1 MALTLVW
8 TIRFLV
14 VSIVV
19 SMVRVVIGP
28 TVADRMIGLNLVAAQ
43 TLALLV
49 LISVSMDRTIL
60 LDVALVYD
68 IFGFVGLLVMT
79 RYFSGRKGEL

>member
-1 MALTLVW
+1 MLYWV
-8 TIRFLV
+8 IRFMV

-19 SMVRVVIGP
+19 SMVRVVVGP

-49 LISVSMDRTIL
+49 LISVSMERTIY

-68 IFGFVGLLVMT
+68 IFGFVGILVMT

>member
-1 MALTLVW
+1 MALMLAW

-49 LISVSMDRTIL
+49 LISVSMQRTIL

-68 IFGFVGLLVMT
+68 IFGFVGILVMT
-79 RYFSGRKGEL
+79 RYFSGKKDLL

>member
-1 MALTLVW
+1 MLSWV
-8 TIRFLV
+8 IGFLV

-49 LISVSMDRTIL
+49 LISVSVQRTVY

-68 IFGFVGLLVMT
+68 IFGFLGILVMT
-79 RYFSGRKGEL
+79 RYFSGRKGQL

>member
-1 MALTLVW
+1 MLVW
-8 TIRFLV
+8 AIRFLV
-14 VSIVV
+14 ASIVV

-49 LISVSMDRTIL
+49 LISVSMQRTIL

-79 RYFSGRKGEL
+79 RYFSGKRGEL

>member
-1 MALTLVW
+1 MALMLVW

-49 LISVSMDRTIL
+49 LISVSMQRTIL

-68 IFGFVGLLVMT
+68 IFGFVGILVMT
-79 RYFSGRKGEL
+79 RYFSGKKDLP

>member
-1 MALTLVW
+1 MLIWV
-8 TIRFLV
+8 IRFMV

-19 SMVRVVIGP
+19 SMVRVVRGP
-28 TVADRMIGLNLVAAQ
+28 AVADRMIGLNMVAAQ

-49 LISVSMDRTIL
+49 MISVSMERVIY

-68 IFGFVGLLVMT
+68 IFGFVGILVMT

>member
-1 MALTLVW
+1 MLIWV
-8 TIRFLV
+8 IRFMV

-19 SMVRVVIGP
+19 SMVRVVRGP
-28 TVADRMIGLNLVAAQ
+28 TVADRMIGLNMVAAQ

-49 LISVSMDRTIL
+49 MISVSMERVIY

-68 IFGFVGLLVMT
+68 IFGFVGILVMT

>member
-1 MALTLVW
+1 MLYWV
-8 TIRFLV
+8 IRFMV

-49 LISVSMDRTIL
+49 LISVSMERTIY

-68 IFGFVGLLVMT
+68 IFGFVGILVMT

>member
-1 MALTLVW
+1 MLLWV
-8 TIRFLV
+8 IRFMV
-14 VSIVV
+14 VSLVV

-43 TLALLV
+43 TLGLLV
-49 LISVSMDRTIL
+49 LISVSMERSVY

-68 IFGFVGLLVMT
+68 IFGFLGILVMA
-79 RYFSGRKGEL
+79 RYFSERKGEL

>member
-1 MALTLVW
+1 MLLWV
-8 TIRFLV
+8 IRFLV
-14 VSIVV
+14 VSLVV

-28 TVADRMIGLNLVAAQ
+28 TVADRMIGLNMVAAQ

-49 LISVSMDRTIL
+49 TISVSMERSVY

-68 IFGFVGLLVMT
+68 IFGFLGILVMA